1 MQVWSMATH
10 TSILSWRIP
19 WTEESGRL
27 QSIELQGIRHNWSNL
42 EHMHIVYYSAW
53 AAIKKKKKK
62 KKGYQRLGALNNRYL
77 FSHSSGGKKS
87 TTKVQHVQTLVRI
100 LFLVSRQLVS
110 CCVHTMPLSGG
121 HMMERE
127 GASKISGVSSHKGTN
142 PNMKAPPS
150 WP

>member
-1 MQVWSMATH
+1 MQVWPVATH
-10 TSILSWRIP
+10 TSVLSWRIP

-27 QSIELQGIRHNWSNL
+27 QAIELQRVRHNWSDL
-42 EHMHIVYYSAW
+42 EHMNIVYYSAW
-53 AAIKKKKKK
+53 AAM
-62 KKGYQRLGALNNRYL
+62 KKGYHRLGALNNRYL

-87 TTKVQHVQTLVRI
+87 TTKVQHAHTLVRT

-110 CCVHTMPLSGG
+110 SCVHTTPLLGG
-121 HMMERE
+121 YMMERK
-127 GASKISGVSSHKGTN
+127 GASKISGVSSYKGTN